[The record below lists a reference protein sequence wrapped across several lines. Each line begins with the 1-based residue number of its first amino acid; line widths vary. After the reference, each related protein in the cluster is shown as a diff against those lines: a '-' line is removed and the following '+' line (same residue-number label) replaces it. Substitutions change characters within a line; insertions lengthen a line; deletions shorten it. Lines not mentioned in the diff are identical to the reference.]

1 MARAADDV
9 FDLAAE
15 RSHRRPA
22 RTVAVLGAAAAGLL
36 VTTVAVTQLI
46 GSDGGFTADTAAVY
60 PSLTRGDDAAR
71 GAAEEGADAGADLA
85 EDEGGAL
92 AGEGDDEAAEAGS
105 DTGGDDAAEAGD
117 GESAPSLDAQDDA
130 ASGDAA
136 QGDEALEDVAWLGAV
151 LSSPDPELGGRLS
164 VLPHLGTVVEADLVD
179 ALRTA
184 LRADV
189 NSYGSQDLTLEEA
202 RSCWQVLPAER
213 GFGDYV
219 AAPTDLGSSASP
231 RAAVALLGVH
241 DDGTGEVWVLP
252 SRAPTAHGLPRSPG
266 RTSSR
271 RSPRAEDRTVL
282 GAGGPPSSASWPV
295 GPVGSREGSPA
306 AYPGGNNPVV
316 GSVPHTSS
324 PSERP
329 RARAVQEGHHDH
341 PAEPRVSAD
350 HRRRR

>member
-1 MARAADDV
+1 MSAPRQPDDVDPTGIRDLLASLPDPGPMPEDLVARIEARLEVERAHRAGGAPLDPSSGATVARAADDV

-252 SRAPTAHGLPRSPG
+252 ESCTDGARVTPLTGPHELEAF
-266 RTSSR
+266 
-271 RSPRAEDRTVL
+271 SPR
-282 GAGGPPSSASWPV
+282 
-295 GPVGSREGSPA
+295 
-306 AYPGGNNPVV
+306 
-316 GSVPHTSS
+316 
-324 PSERP
+324 
-329 RARAVQEGHHDH
+329 
-341 PAEPRVSAD
+341 
-350 HRRRR
+350 